1 MKVRIVLMALV
12 ASTALALAHTG
23 ATGIVKERMEGM
35 SSLAQSMKALA
46 QLAKSD
52 DVDQGQV
59 IEIAR
64 QIKEESGVAMSQR
77 FPIDEQQ
84 MVSEASPAIWEN
96 WKEFEQISDELFQA
110 AVALESSALN
120 GNMQLGQSLK
130 QLGSTCNRC
139 HKDFRIKKNN

>member
-1 MKVRIVLMALV
+1 MKVRIVLIALV

-23 ATGIVKERMEGM
+23 ATGIVKERMDGM
-35 SSLAQSMKALA
+35 PSLAQSMKALA

-52 DVDQGQV
+52 DVDQRQV

-64 QIKEESGVAMSQR
+64 QIKKQSGVAMSQR

-120 GNMQLGQSLK
+120 GNM
-130 QLGSTCNRC
+130 
-139 HKDFRIKKNN
+139 